1 MEEKLEKEVDL
12 NDIQRVEEGFEH
24 LGGYQV

>member
-1 MEEKLEKEVDL
+1 MEEKLEKKVDL
-12 NDIQRVEEGFEH
+12 NDIQIVEEGFEH